1 MDLSFKRINWV
12 GNICQKFEA
21 VCQEVDNVVS
31 KNAVKY
37 FESQVQNI
45 GDNVEKIYSGVIQ
58 DLLPLPPLVNSANY
72 LESQVQSVGGNVQKV
87 YSGVVQLLPLENEI
101 ASSVKPVAAVEA
113 ISRQGDEVAPP
124 NNFIESFQDSNAI
137 NLAND
142 QQAGSPIEHDLVNQ
156 VSDETFSESVE
167 VDDSHITQEEVG
179 DDHSRETS
187 GSKREM
193 LDVTIEEISV
203 EPAPQPMNL
212 ISVKEIEALEFSI
225 CSESYSGSS
234 GSGYG
239 VSIEKKDN
247 FDVNVEPKSCLILEN
262 NATNSSTS
270 VALNFMSPSEKESFK
285 TSLFNE
291 PSDVADDDTHG
302 ILAQVL
308 PAASYASH
316 ERSVTKTEPPCFK
329 SSASSDS
336 LDSKSLGSHSF
347 EIESYKN
354 NSGGA
359 AWSISDSSL
368 VHVYCEPSPLVAGQI
383 MEPQGGL
390 ASSGHTQSMESKDE
404 SLVKSMENILEDIK
418 LNDDTKLGE
427 SCVFVDDSELHAVSC
442 RVQKLRS
449 YKKRI
454 QDAFASKKR
463 LAKEY
468 EQLAIWYGDTDLE
481 YGQGL
486 SQTFLPFSS
495 RTYVESK
502 HLQGQDAS
510 ETEWELL

>member
-1 MDLSFKRINWV
+1 MDLKFKHINWV

-45 GDNVEKIYSGVIQ
+45 GGNVEKIYSGVIQ
-58 DLLPLPPLVNSANY
+58 DLLPLPPLVNSENY

-87 YSGVVQLLPLENEI
+87 YSGVVQQLLPLENEGS
-101 ASSVKPVAAVEA
+101 SSVKSVAVVED
-113 ISRQGDEVAPP
+113 ISRKEDEVAPP

-142 QQAGSPIEHDLVNQ
+142 QQTGSPIEHDLVNQ

-167 VDDSHITQEEVG
+167 MDDSHITQEEVG
-179 DDHSRETS
+179 DYHSRETS
-187 GSKREM
+187 GAKREM

-234 GSGYG
+234 GSGCG
-239 VSIEKKDN
+239 VPIEKKHN
-247 FDVNVEPKSCLILEN
+247 FDVDVEPKSCPILKN
-262 NATNSSTS
+262 NATNSST
-270 VALNFMSPSEKESFK
+270 VLNFMSPSEKESLK
-285 TSLFNE
+285 TSLFPE

-302 ILAQVL
+302 ILAEVS
-308 PAASYASH
+308 PATSDASH
-316 ERSVTKTEPPCFK
+316 ERPITKTEPPCFK

-336 LDSKSLGSHSF
+336 LDLRSLGSYSF

-354 NSGGA
+354 NLGDA

-383 MEPQGGL
+383 MEPQSGL
-390 ASSGHTQSMESKDE
+390 ASSDHTQSMESKDE
-404 SLVKSMENILEDIK
+404 SLVKSVENVLEDIK

-427 SCVFVDDSELHAVSC
+427 SCVFVDDSELHAVSR

-481 YGQGL
+481 YGEGL
-486 SQTFLPFSS
+486 SQTLLPFSS

-502 HLQGQDAS
+502 NLQGQDAS
-510 ETEWELL
+510 ETDWELL

>member
-1 MDLSFKRINWV
+1 MDLKFKHINWV

-45 GDNVEKIYSGVIQ
+45 GGNVEKIYSGVIQ
-58 DLLPLPPLVNSANY
+58 DLLPLPPLVDSANY
-72 LESQVQSVGGNVQKV
+72 LESQVWSVGGNVQKV
-87 YSGVVQLLPLENEI
+87 YSGVVQQLLPLENEI
-101 ASSVKPVAAVEA
+101 ASSVKSVAAVED
-113 ISRQGDEVAPP
+113 ISRKGDEVAPP

-142 QQAGSPIEHDLVNQ
+142 QQAVSPIEHDLVNQ
-156 VSDETFSESVE
+156 VSDGTFSE

-179 DDHSRETS
+179 DDHSRESS
-187 GSKREM
+187 GAKREM

-212 ISVKEIEALEFSI
+212 ISVKEIESLEFSL

-234 GSGYG
+234 CNGCG
-239 VSIEKKDN
+239 VSIEKEDN
-247 FDVNVEPKSCLILEN
+247 FDVNVEPKSCPVLEN

-270 VALNFMSPSEKESFK
+270 VVLNFMPPSEKESFK
-285 TSLFNE
+285 TSLFSD
-291 PSDVADDDTHG
+291 PSDVADNDTHG
-302 ILAQVL
+302 ILAEVS
-308 PAASYASH
+308 PAASDASN
-316 ERSVTKTEPPCFK
+316 ERPITKTEPPCFK
-329 SSASSDS
+329 SSDI
-336 LDSKSLGSHSF
+336 LDSKSLGSYSF

-354 NSGGA
+354 KSGDA
-359 AWSISDSSL
+359 AWSISDGSL

-383 MEPQGGL
+383 MEPEGGL
-390 ASSGHTQSMESKDE
+390 ASSGHTQPMESKDE
-404 SLVKSMENILEDIK
+404 SLVKSMEDIK

-449 YKKRI
+449 YTKRI

-481 YGQGL
+481 YGQSL
-486 SQTFLPFSS
+486 SQTLLPFSS
-495 RTYVESK
+495 RTYAESK
-502 HLQGQDAS
+502 NLQGQDAS